1 MEKTKKHENKV
12 AVITGGNS
20 GIGYGIAHELITE
33 GAKVVI
39 NGRSQKAVAEA
50 EKTLG
55 PEATG
60 IVANQSSLTDLSELA
75 VEVKKQFGHVDILVI
90 NAGIIHMLPIEGVS
104 EEQFDETMDINFK
117 GGFFTLQKF
126 LPLLESGSSVIF
138 ILALSATQGTQN
150 RSVYSSSKAALKS
163 LARVAAIELAPKG
176 IRVNAISP
184 GPFSTP
190 IFGKSGAPADALARF
205 ADTIAQKVLLKRYGQ
220 PNEVGKLVSF
230 LSSEDASFITGG
242 DYVIDGG
249 MSINLM

>member
-1 MEKTKKHENKV
+1 MKKHENKV
-12 AVITGGNS
+12 AIITGGNS
-20 GIGYGIAHELITE
+20 GIGYGIAAELLAE

-39 NGRSQKAVAEA
+39 TGRSQKAVEEA

-55 PEATG
+55 LNAKG
-60 IVANQSSLTDLSELA
+60 IVANQSSLADLSELA
-75 VEVKKQFGHVDILVI
+75 AQVKQQFGYVDTLVI
-90 NAGIIHMLPIEGVS
+90 NAGIMYMSPIEGVS
-104 EEQFDETMDINFK
+104 EAQFDEIMDINFK
-117 GGFFTLQKF
+117 GAFFTLQKF
-126 LPLLESGSSVIF
+126 LPLLGSGSSVIF

-150 RSVYSSSKAALKS
+150 RSVYSASKAALKS

-190 IFGKSGAPADALARF
+190 IFGKSGAPAEALARF
-205 ADTIAQKVLLKRYGQ
+205 ADTISQKVLLKRYGE
-220 PNEVGKLVSF
+220 PGEVGKLVSF

-249 MSINLM
+249 MSINFS

>member
-1 MEKTKKHENKV
+1 MKKHENKV

-20 GIGYGIAHELITE
+20 GIGYGIASELLAG

-39 NGRSQKAVAEA
+39 TGRSQKAVEEA
-50 EKTLG
+50 EKNLG
-55 PEATG
+55 AGTTG
-60 IVANQSSLTDLSELA
+60 MIADQSSLADLSELA
-75 VEVKKQFGHVDILVI
+75 DKVKKQFGHIDTLVV
-90 NAGIIHMLPIEGVS
+90 NAGIMHMSPIEGVS
-104 EEQFDETMDINFK
+104 EEHFDEIMNINFK
-117 GGFFTLQKF
+117 GAFFTLQKF

-150 RSVYSSSKAALKS
+150 RSVYSASKAALKS

-190 IFGKSGAPADALARF
+190 IFGKSGAPAETLARF
-205 ADTIAQKVLLKRYGQ
+205 ADTISQKVLLKRYGE
-220 PNEVGKLVSF
+220 PDEVGKLVSF
-230 LSSEDASFITGG
+230 LTSEDASFITGG

-249 MSINLM
+249 MSINFS

>member
-1 MEKTKKHENKV
+1 MKKHENKV

-20 GIGYGIAHELITE
+20 GIGYGIAGELIAD

-39 NGRSQKAVAEA
+39 TGRSQKAVDEA

-55 PEATG
+55 PGATG
-60 IVANQSSLTDLSELA
+60 MVANQSSLTDLVELA
-75 VEVKKQFGHVDILVI
+75 DKVKKQFGHVDILVV
-90 NAGIIHMLPIEGVS
+90 NAGVMHMALIETVS
-104 EEQFDETMDINFK
+104 EELFDEIMDINFK
-117 GGFFTLQKF
+117 GAFFTLQKF

-150 RSVYSSSKAALKS
+150 RSVYSASKAALKS

-190 IFGKSGAPADALARF
+190 IFEKSGAPAEALAKF

-230 LSSEDASFITGG
+230 LSSEDASFIAGG
-242 DYVIDGG
+242 DYLIDGG
-249 MSINLM
+249 MSINFS

>member
-1 MEKTKKHENKV
+1 MKKHENKV

-20 GIGYGIAHELITE
+20 GIGYGIAGELLAE

-39 NGRSQKAVAEA
+39 TGRSQNAVEEA

-55 PEATG
+55 PNATG
-60 IVANQSSLTDLSELA
+60 MVANQSSLTDLSELA
-75 VEVKKQFGHVDILVI
+75 DNVKNQFGHVDILVV
-90 NAGIIHMLPIEGVS
+90 NAGVMHMALIESVS
-104 EEQFDETMDINFK
+104 EEQFDEIMDINFK
-117 GGFFTLQKF
+117 GAFFTLQKF

-138 ILALSATQGTQN
+138 ILALSATQGTPN
-150 RSVYSSSKAALKS
+150 RSVYSASKAALKS

-190 IFGKSGAPADALARF
+190 IFEKSGAPAEVLAKF
-205 ADTIAQKVLLKRYGQ
+205 ADTISQKVLLKRYGE
-220 PNEVGKLVSF
+220 PGEVGKLVSF

-242 DYVIDGG
+242 DYLIDGG
-249 MSINLM
+249 MSINFS

>member
-1 MEKTKKHENKV
+1 MEKHENKV

-20 GIGYGIAHELITE
+20 GIGYGIAGELLAG
-33 GAKVVI
+33 GANVVI
-39 NGRSQKAVAEA
+39 TGRSQKAVEEA

-55 PEATG
+55 PGATG

-75 VEVKKQFGHVDILVI
+75 EKIKKQFGHIDTLVI
-90 NAGIIHMLPIEGVS
+90 NAGIMYMSTIEEVS
-104 EEQFDETMDINFK
+104 ETQFDEIMDINFK
-117 GGFFTLQKF
+117 SAFFTLQKF
-126 LPLLESGSSVIF
+126 LPLLENGSSVIF

-150 RSVYSSSKAALKS
+150 RSVYSASKAALKS

-190 IFGKSGAPADALARF
+190 IFGKSGAPAAALEKF
-205 ADTIAQKVLLKRYGQ
+205 ADTISQKVLLKRYGE
-220 PNEVGKLVSF
+220 PGEIGKLVSF
-230 LSSEDASFITGG
+230 LSSEDASYITGG

-249 MSINLM
+249 MSINFG

>member
-1 MEKTKKHENKV
+1 MKKHENKI

-20 GIGYGIAHELITE
+20 GIGYGIAGELIAG

-39 NGRSQKAVAEA
+39 TGRSQKAVEES

-55 PEATG
+55 PNATG
-60 IVANQSSLTDLSELA
+60 IVANQSSLTALSELA
-75 VEVKKQFGHVDILVI
+75 DNVKKQFGHVDILVV
-90 NAGIIHMLPIEGVS
+90 NAGVMHMALIEAVS
-104 EEQFDETMDINFK
+104 EEQFDEIMDINFK
-117 GGFFTLQKF
+117 GAFFTLQKF
-126 LPLLESGSSVIF
+126 LPLLGSGSSVIF
-138 ILALSATQGTQN
+138 ILALSATQGTPN
-150 RSVYSSSKAALKS
+150 RSVYSASKAALKS

-190 IFGKSGAPADALARF
+190 IFEKSGAPAEALAKF

-220 PNEVGKLVSF
+220 PGEIGKLVSY
-230 LSSEDASFITGG
+230 LSSEDAAFITGG

-249 MSINLM
+249 MSINFN

>member
-1 MEKTKKHENKV
+1 MKKHENKV
-12 AVITGGNS
+12 AVVTGGNS
-20 GIGYGIAHELITE
+20 GIGYGIAGELIAA

-39 NGRSQKAVAEA
+39 TGRSRQAVEDARKA
-50 EKTLG
+50 LG
-55 PEATG
+55 PNATG
-60 IVANQSSLTDLSELA
+60 IVANQSSIADLSELA
-75 VEVKKQFGHVDILVI
+75 NSVKQQFGRVDTLVI
-90 NAGIIHMLPIEGVS
+90 NAGIMYMSAIEAVS
-104 EEQFDETMDINFK
+104 EAQFDEIMDINFK
-117 GGFFTLQKF
+117 GAFFTLQKF

-150 RSVYSSSKAALKS
+150 RSVYSASKAALKS

-190 IFGKSGAPADALARF
+190 IFEKSGAPAEALAKF
-205 ADTIAQKVLLKRYGQ
+205 DDTISQKVLLKRYGE

-249 MSINLM
+249 MSINFN